1 MSTGTDKLYSRGSTP
16 PPLSLQPY
24 SCVTAVNTTYPCF
37 VRCAST
43 APVSLLVFNCIESN
57 TVCVSQ
63 TLAYAS
69 TFPINRREFR
79 GSTKSGLSALINA
92 SILPC
97 PFTAWLPLGGSRVCI
112 RREYEIPWARQLC
125 STCTRR
131 RQKSRDVQCIHFWQ
145 PMNKVHSI
153 AYR

>member
-43 APVSLLVFNCIESN
+43 APVSLLVFKSPILC
-57 TVCVSQ
+57 VCDCVSQ

-69 TFPINRREFR
+69 TFPINRRGFR

-97 PFTAWLPLGGSRVCI
+97 PFTAWLPLGGCRVCI

-131 RQKSRDVQCIHFWQ
+131 RQKSRDVQSIHFWRS
-145 PMNKVHSI
+145 MHFS
-153 AYR
+153 A